1 MHIIHNVSSVFKD
14 NHLVRSLM
22 PIAHP
27 APPSRPHTPAHL
39 EPEAQ
44 KYDQGG
50 GGINYEN
57 FNRQQ
62 KPDKAIDVSGPGQV
76 SQLQATN

>member
-1 MHIIHNVSSVFKD
+1 MHIIHNVSSIFKD

-27 APPSRPHTPAHL
+27 APPSRPHTPAHI

-50 GGINYEN
+50 GVALTMRISIA
-57 FNRQQ
+57 NRNQT
-62 KPDKAIDVSGPGQV
+62 KLLMYPALVK
-76 SQLQATN
+76 